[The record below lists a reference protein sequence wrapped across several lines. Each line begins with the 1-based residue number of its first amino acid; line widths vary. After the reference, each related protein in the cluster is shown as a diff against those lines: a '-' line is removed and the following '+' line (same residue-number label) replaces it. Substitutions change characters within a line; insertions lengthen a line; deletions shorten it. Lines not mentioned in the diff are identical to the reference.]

1 MAQLWYHDDTMSSMA
16 MTLRLTP
23 DQDHALTL
31 LASAQGTSKHE
42 AVVRAVVAAAARTLT
57 DAAVQDTARRL
68 LPGRSELEAEIRQAR
83 GARQ

>member
-1 MAQLWYHDDTMSSMA
+1 MAQRWYHSDTICAMA

-42 AVVRAVVAAAARTLT
+42 AVVRAIVAAAARTLT

-83 GARQ
+83 GGHQ

>member
-1 MAQLWYHDDTMSSMA
+1 MTQLWYHRDTMSSMA